1 MAYNESP
8 VTVPRFIL
16 VRGVTNN
23 WTLYIKARGSLDALE
38 LKATDTFVAHIRE
51 KNTGE
56 TVVSGIPL
64 TIGNPKEGE
73 VKLSLTPTNIAP
85 LERDVGTKA
94 NRSYLKPHYSLL
106 IEANTANQGSFLI
119 RVEDVYID

>member
-8 VTVPRFIL
+8 VTVPRFTLI
-16 VRGVTNN
+16 RGVTNN
-23 WTLYIKARGSLDALE
+23 WTLYIKARGSLDALV
-38 LKATDTFVAHIRE
+38 LTSTDTFIAQIRE
-51 KNTGE
+51 KETGN
-56 TVVSGIPL
+56 TVVAGIPL
-64 TIGNPKEGE
+64 TVGKAKEGE
-73 VKLSLTPTNIAP
+73 VKLTLTPGDLAP

-106 IEANTANQGSFLI
+106 IEANTANQGAFLI

>member
-23 WTLYIKARGSLDALE
+23 WTLYIKARGSLDALK
-38 LKATDTFVAHIRE
+38 LVKGDSFLAHIRE
-51 KNTGE
+51 RNTGE
-56 TVVSGIPL
+56 TVVSSVPL
-64 TIGNPKEGE
+64 TIGDPEKGE
-73 VKLSLTPTNIAP
+73 VKLTLTPEHLDQ

-106 IEANTANQGSFLI
+106 IEATTANQGSFLI